1 MAEDRI
7 QISQLPS
14 TLNLNETDEVAVN
27 NAGDTR
33 KATLAQISDT
43 IGVTEHL
50 ADLEAHRPMDDDV
63 TTSTTVWS
71 SQKTRDEIDE
81 ALTNRQ
87 VNADQFSGVLPPTK
101 GGTGLGTLDG
111 GKLLITQTDA
121 MTEVAMGPTLVET
134 GGAIDVVSD
143 SSIQKV
149 EVSVDGNLGGVR
161 KEINFISNGDVIVE
175 LTDDPTGN
183 KVDAEIKLL
192 ARGPLEVHD
201 NGVALAGTVGIL
213 NIQDGHNVHTEIVFN
228 PGDPEADPVIQS
240 SVDITIHADVSV
252 QDEGEDVGTRQKLNF
267 KDGLNTVAV
276 VTDDPE
282 NDRIDVNVDVDLSDK
297 ADVTHTHTLSEIGD
311 AGLLAAK
318 DQVEAPTDFSA
329 TGTPDNTTFLRGD
342 NVWAVPPG
350 GDGVIDIYEDG
361 ELTGSR
367 SGINLI
373 AGDNVTITQ
382 TDDPA
387 NDRVDVTIEAT
398 GGGSGGGGILYKD
411 STDVTVVSTTAFT
424 ELFNYTIPAD
434 TVQVGDA
441 LIIKVAGS
449 GLNNTGGVSA
459 FTWRVQHDGVNVDS
473 NASNYGNLAA
483 GFDWEMT
490 ITILA
495 MASGSQEIT
504 RELRTS
510 QHKADPEL
518 EGWLHTDTASM
529 DLTVDKTIRL
539 FVSPFTNNA
548 NLSMTK
554 EKAWVW
560 HVAASGAGGGGGGG
574 GGGITGIGI
583 RNNSPT
589 IVGTRPHIN
598 FHPGSNVTL
607 TITDDATNNEVD
619 VTIAAATGSGSGQ
632 LLNVQDYGAVGDGI
646 TNDAPAIQAAI
657 NDTVTLGLAGVFFPD
672 GIYRITSALT
682 PPGGSAG
689 RERPSIVNWNPISE
703 RITFDK
709 DPGLQDGDPIA
720 FQGDGLP
727 WTVAENKVFNARRI
741 SALEYELYDT
751 RANARNTASTAGRID
766 LQSRTVSSI
775 NLTTNEITF
784 TTPHLMRTGQ
794 RVRFQSTGTVPG
806 GTDNSTEYVFRVVSP
821 TVGTIHPINTFT
833 TSNDFPAYHAYYYPA
848 SEPSGGRTPEIIDIT
863 SAGSGTIDMKRV
875 GAQLHPGTSKYFN
888 GLILKGS
895 GNAIIAKDPNQ
906 SLTLLFWAHR
916 YDNLIVEDLEFWGR
930 IYEDRWIDDYGGSFP
945 GWGDDGFR
953 VESCHNVQF
962 NRCRF
967 KYFGDGAIRFQTA
980 FNDKNIGPMAETL
993 IVENCWF
1000 FMCTQVTSTVS
1011 NTAHPAAAIS
1021 MRYINNTFE
1030 KMRCGVK
1037 FASKKTE
1044 GITDLWLVGNKWT
1057 DCKISHQFNSP
1068 LEIQSFSRIYIKN
1081 NTFENQGTTGT
1092 IEPFCILI
1100 IPNNSATA
1108 SKGPV
1113 NSIIIENNL
1122 VENCPRGF
1130 RVSNRNFFDGP
1141 MVMEDLI
1148 IRGNMFRNLTSTF
1161 SDGAIS
1167 LALNPVR
1174 RVEISG
1180 NHFDD
1185 IASQYCIFINL
1196 IDDSDGVQFCNYVLD
1211 SNFFGTMT
1219 HGSATLMSMTLDNQ
1233 GGPVGAKLLRGFIFS
1248 NSIITTPVPVLRAIN
1263 VSDVL
1268 FSNIIYNASTGIFHN
1283 PSLFSGISR
1292 FRYNNCHITATN
1304 GIDHASTPHLFIT
1317 GCSFNCSGIAI
1328 KNSVSQNAT
1337 AFVQGNQVISGSVSF

>member
-50 ADLEAHRPMDDDV
+50 ADQEAHRPMDDTV
-63 TTSTTVWS
+63 TTPTTVWS
-71 SQKTRDEIDE
+71 SQKTRNEIDT
-81 ALTNRQ
+81 ALTDRQ
-87 VNADQFSGVLPPTK
+87 VNANQFSGVLPPTK

-121 MTEVAMGPTLVET
+121 MTEVAMGPTLGEN
-134 GGAIDVVSD
+134 GGAINVVDD
-143 SSIQKV
+143 SNIQKV

-161 KEINFISNGDVIVE
+161 KELNFISNGDVVVE
-175 LTDDPTGN
+175 LTDDPTNN
-183 KVDAEIKLL
+183 KVDAEIKFL
-192 ARGPLEVHD
+192 ARGPIEVHD
-201 NGVALAGTVGIL
+201 NGVALAGTVGII
-213 NIQDGHNVHTEIVFN
+213 NILDGNNIHTDMVFT
-228 PGDPEADPVIQS
+228 PGDPEAEPVIQS
-240 SVDITIHADVSV
+240 SVDVTIHADVSV
-252 QDEGEDVGTRQKLNF
+252 QDEGVDVATRRKVNF
-267 KDGLNTVAV
+267 KDGLNSVAV
-276 VTDDPE
+276 VTDDPT
-282 NDRIDVNVDVDLSDK
+282 NNRIDVNLDVDLSGK
-297 ADVTHTHTLSEIGD
+297 ANLTHTHTLSEVGD

-318 DQVEAPTDFSA
+318 DQVAAPTDFTA
-329 TGTPDNTTFLRGD
+329 TGTPDATTFLRGD
-342 NVWAVPPG
+342 NVWAIPPG
-350 GDGVIDIYEDG
+350 GSGVIDIYDNG
-361 ELTGSR
+361 TLTGSR
-367 SGINLI
+367 GGINLI
-373 AGDNVTITQ
+373 AGSNVTITQ
-382 TDDPA
+382 VDDPT
-387 NDRVDVTIEAT
+387 NDQVDVTINAT
-398 GGGSGGGGILYKD
+398 GGGGGGILHKD

-424 ELFNYTIPAD
+424 ELFSYTIPAN
-434 TVQVGDA
+434 TLQVGDA
-441 LIIKVAGS
+441 MIIKIAGS
-449 GLNNTGGVSA
+449 GLNNTGSLNA
-459 FTWRVQHDGVNVDS
+459 FTWRVQHDGVNVDAS
-473 NASNYGNLAA
+473 ASNYGNLAA

-518 EGWLHTDTASM
+518 EGWLHTDTAAM
-529 DLTVDKTIRL
+529 DLTVNKTIKL
-539 FVSPFTNNA
+539 FVSPFANNA
-548 NLSMTK
+548 NLSITK

-560 HVAASGAGGGGGGG
+560 HVASSGAGGGGG

-583 RNNSPT
+583 RNNSST
-589 IVGTRPHIN
+589 IVGNRPNIN
-598 FHPGSNVTL
+598 FHPGTNVTL
-607 TITDDATNNEVD
+607 TVTDDAVNNEVD
-619 VTIAAATGSGSGQ
+619 VTIAAVTGGGGQ
-632 LLNVQDYGAVGDGI
+632 LLNVQDYGAVGDGV

-672 GIYRITSALT
+672 GVYRITSTLT

-766 LQSRTVSSI
+766 LIGRTIASI
-775 NLTTNEITF
+775 DLITNEITF
-784 TTPHLMRTGQ
+784 TAPHLMRTGQ

-806 GTDNSTEYVFRVVSP
+806 GTDINTEYVFRVVSS

-833 TSNDFPAYHAYYYPA
+833 TSNDFPAYHAYYYP
-848 SEPSGGRTPEIIDIT
+848 SSQPSGGRTPEIIDIS
-863 SAGSGTIDMKRV
+863 SAGTGTIDMKRV
-875 GAQLHPGTSKYFN
+875 GAQLHPGTTKYFN

-906 SLTLLFWAHR
+906 SLSLLFWAHR
-916 YDNLIVEDLEFWGR
+916 FDNLIVEDLEFWGR
-930 IYEDRWIDDYGGSFP
+930 IYEERWIDEYGGSFP

-993 IVENCWF
+993 TVQNCWF

-1011 NTAHPAAAIS
+1011 NTSHPAAATA

-1030 KMRCGVK
+1030 KMRAGVK

-1044 GITDLWLVGNKWT
+1044 GISDLWLIGNKWT
-1057 DCKISHQFNSP
+1057 DCKISHQFNAP

-1081 NTFENQGTTGT
+1081 NTWENQGTTGS
-1092 IEPFCILI
+1092 IEPFCTLI
-1100 IPNNSATA
+1100 IPNSTITA
-1108 SKGPV
+1108 SKGPI
-1113 NSIIIENNL
+1113 NSIIIENNM
-1122 VENCPRGF
+1122 VENCPKGF
-1130 RVSNRNFFDGP
+1130 RIANRNFVDGP
-1141 MVMEDLI
+1141 TVMEDVI
-1148 IRGNMFRNLTSTF
+1148 FRGNLFRNLTSTF
-1161 SDGAIS
+1161 ADGAIS
-1167 LALNPVR
+1167 LGLNPVR

-1185 IASQYCIFINL
+1185 IASQYCIFMNL
-1196 IDDSDGVQFCNYVLD
+1196 IDDSDGVQFCNHVLD
-1211 SNFFGTMT
+1211 NNFFGTMT
-1219 HGSATLMSMTLDNQ
+1219 HASATLMNITLDTQ
-1233 GGPVGAKLLRGFIFS
+1233 GGPAGAKMLRGFIIS
-1248 NSIITTPVPVLRAIN
+1248 NSIITIPVPMLRAIN

-1268 FSNIIYNASTGIFHN
+1268 FSNIIYNAPTGKFHD
-1283 PSLFSGISR
+1283 PALFSFISK
-1292 FRYNNCHITATN
+1292 FRYNNCHITALN
-1304 GIDHASTPHLFIT
+1304 GIDHPSTAHLFIT

-1328 KNSVSQNAT
+1328 KNSTTQNAT
-1337 AFVQGNQVISGSVSF
+1337 AFIQGNQVVSGSVSF